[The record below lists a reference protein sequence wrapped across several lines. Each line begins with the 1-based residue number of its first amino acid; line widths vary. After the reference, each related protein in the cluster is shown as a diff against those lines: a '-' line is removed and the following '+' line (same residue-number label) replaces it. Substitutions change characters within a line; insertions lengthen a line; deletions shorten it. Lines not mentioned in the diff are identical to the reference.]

1 MVLNITAYRGDPEK
15 RSEMEF
21 LLEYED
27 GTISWKSWDKDL
39 FDSLPYERYVH
50 SIPQLRPL
58 LLTVALSNKQ
68 AAITNRAPILIV
80 RPVLIGYMDL
90 RWFSFDWY
98 ATLGLPNEDTT
109 TYVLKY
115 RYDDWTHKN
124 HRKIRIKFD
133 ITGTKYTM
141 NHYSV
146 LSWGSCLDLAPS
158 MALCDRVFI
167 AGYPQI
173 MGNQEERAPA

>member
-1 MVLNITAYRGDPEK
+1 M
-15 RSEMEF
+15 
-21 LLEYED
+21 
-27 GTISWKSWDKDL
+27 
-39 FDSLPYERYVH
+39 FDSLPYERYVR

-68 AAITNRAPILIV
+68 AAITNRAPILII
-80 RPVLIGYMDL
+80 RPALIGYMDL

-115 RYDDWTHKN
+115 RYGDWTHEN
-124 HRKIRIKFD
+124 YRKIRIKFD
-133 ITGTKYTM
+133 ITGTVYTI

-146 LSWGSCLDLAPS
+146 LSGSGTLHD
-158 MALCDRVFI
+158 ALRQSI
-167 AGYPQI
+167 HHQI
-173 MGNQEERAPA
+173 PPDKGKSRREGTCVIKTLQAYSVRRGAV